1 MSDDKSHVR
10 EEKTSWRGFPRKITQ
25 TRSKTMEK
33 ETQTKIILERLQDGD
48 KVTALSAFKMCGSL
62 RLSSIIFNLRERGYN
77 IHTEMVTRNKKR
89 IAEYSLIQ
97 K

>member
-1 MSDDKSHVR
+1 M
-10 EEKTSWRGFPRKITQ
+10 
-25 TRSKTMEK
+25 K
-33 ETQTKIILERLQDGD
+33 ETTQKAIILAELKDGK
-48 KVTALSAFKMCGSL
+48 KVTALSAFKMCVSL

-97 K
+97 E

>member
-1 MSDDKSHVR
+1 M
-10 EEKTSWRGFPRKITQ
+10 ITIFCNE
-25 TRSKTMEK
+25 MK
-33 ETQTKIILERLQDGD
+33 ETTQKAIILAELKDGK
-48 KVTALSAFKMCGSL
+48 KVTALEAFKLCGSL
-62 RLSSIIFNLRERGYN
+62 RLSSIIFDLRDKGYN

>member
-10 EEKTSWRGFPRKITQ
+10 EEKTPWRGFPQKITQ

-33 ETQTKIILERLQDGD
+33 ETQTKIILERLQDGE
-48 KVTALSAFKMCGSL
+48 KITALSAFKMCGSL

-77 IHTEMVTRNKKR
+77 IRPDMVKKKKKR

>member
-1 MSDDKSHVR
+1 M
-10 EEKTSWRGFPRKITQ
+10 
-25 TRSKTMEK
+25 K
-33 ETQTKIILERLQDGD
+33 ETTQKAIILAELKEGK

>member
-10 EEKTSWRGFPRKITQ
+10 EEKTPWRGFPQKITQ

-33 ETQTKIILERLQDGD
+33 ETQTKIILERLQDGE
-48 KVTALSAFKMCGSL
+48 KITALSAFKMCGSL
-62 RLSSIIFNLRERGYN
+62 RLSASIFKLRERGYN
-77 IHTEMVTRNKKR
+77 IHAEMVTRNKKR

>member
-1 MSDDKSHVR
+1 MK
-10 EEKTSWRGFPRKITQ
+10 EATQ
-25 TRSKTMEK
+25 TA
-33 ETQTKIILERLQDGD
+33 IILAELKEG
-48 KVTALSAFKMCGSL
+48 KTVTALEAFKLCGSL

-97 K
+97 E

>member
-1 MSDDKSHVR
+1 M
-10 EEKTSWRGFPRKITQ
+10 
-25 TRSKTMEK
+25 K
-33 ETQTKIILERLQDGD
+33 ETTQKAIILAELKDGK
-48 KVTALSAFKMCGSL
+48 KVTALEAFKLCGSL
-62 RLSSIIFNLRERGYN
+62 RLSSIIFDLRDKGYN

>member
-1 MSDDKSHVR
+1 M
-10 EEKTSWRGFPRKITQ
+10 
-25 TRSKTMEK
+25 K
-33 ETQTKIILERLQDGD
+33 ETTQKAIILAELKDGK

-62 RLSSIIFNLRERGYN
+62 RLSSIIFNQRERGYN

-97 K
+97 E